1 MSSIPMTTSFY
12 FLQLSDTHIMA
23 DTQAEYHGV
32 RPYACL
38 DRLIEQMCQL
48 DPGPAFVI
56 FTGDLINDD
65 DPRSYDHLKRLT
77 DRVPFPCYFAVG
89 NHDLRRP
96 FRQRL
101 LGETPPSV
109 EPYYYTFEI
118 GEYRCIV
125 LDSLVEG
132 EVGGAID
139 AGQLVWLENLLGAE
153 PYRPCIVFVH
163 HPPAPTGVD
172 WLDQHAIENGAALL
186 DVLAAHGRVL
196 RVFFGHV
203 HMPVQLTVRG
213 VHCTSVPSTCY
224 QFGDAIVTPKVM
236 PGPPGY
242 GVVHVR
248 KGRVS
253 SRIQYVQNS

>member
-1 MSSIPMTTSFY
+1 MTAPFY
-12 FLQLSDTHIMA
+12 FLHLSDTHLMA
-23 DTQAEYHGV
+23 DPQAEHHGV

-38 DRLIEQMCQL
+38 DRIMAQLSTL
-48 DPGPAFVI
+48 DPLPAFVI

-65 DPRSYDHLKRLT
+65 DPQSYHHLKQLT
-77 DRVPFPCYFAVG
+77 SGVPSPCYFAVG
-89 NHDLRRP
+89 NHDVRRP
-96 FRQRL
+96 FRQTL
-101 LGETPPSV
+101 LGEAQSGAD
-109 EPYYYTFEI
+109 PYYYTFEV

-125 LDSLVEG
+125 LDSAVAG

-139 AGQLVWLENLLGAE
+139 PDQLAWLDELLRSE
-153 PYRPCIVFVH
+153 PHRPSLVFVH

-172 WLDQHAIENGAALL
+172 WLDEHAIENGAALL
-186 DVLAAHGRVL
+186 DILATSGRVL

-203 HMPVQLTVRG
+203 HMPVQITVRG
-213 VHCTSVPSTCY
+213 VHCASVPSTCY
-224 QFGDAIVTPKVM
+224 QFGDAIVIPKIM

-253 SRIQYVQNS
+253 SRIQYCRDLTG